1 MEKDQIILLEDRGL
15 ISITGEDTKNFLQN
29 IITND
34 IDKVSFYSSIFSG
47 LFTPQGKYLFEFFLI
62 QTKNGYLLDCDNE
75 FTKEIINYL
84 LKYKLRSKIEITD
97 ISTDYVI
104 GLISS
109 EKFLD
114 IQESENKTDDTI
126 EFRDSPLFL
135 DPRNKNL
142 GARILSSLE
151 KLHLTI
157 KKLDLKIVKPDA
169 YFAKAHSLGIPIKG
183 IENLKDQ
190 LFGLEANFEE
200 LNAID
205 FKKGCYIG
213 QENTARMK
221 LKEKLRRRLLP
232 ISSTEKLNLGEE
244 IEVKVL
250 SFDKEKLRVSLGLKQ
265 IQNDPWEGIEGKYS
279 VGGIYEATVSNL
291 TDYGCF
297 AELEQGV
304 EGLIHLSELDWTNK
318 NIHPS
323 KVVTLEENI
332 RVMILELD
340 NEKRR
345 ISLGLKQTKPN
356 PWLEF
361 ENKYNIGDSVEGS
374 IKSITDFG
382 VFVGLEGDIDGLIH
396 LSDLSDNENP
406 EEDLKNY
413 NKGDKLSCII
423 FGIDAERERISLKI
437 SD

>member
-1 MEKDQIILLEDRGL
+1 MEKDQIILLENRGL
-15 ISITGEDTKNFLQN
+15 ILISGEDAKNFLQN

-34 IDKVSFYSSIFSG
+34 IEKVSSSTSIFSA

-183 IENLKDQ
+183 IKNLKDQ

-232 ISSTEKLNLGEE
+232 ISSNEKLNLGEE
-244 IEVKVL
+244 IFYNKIKIGKIL
-250 SFDKEKLRVSLGLKQ
+250 
-265 IQNDPWEGIEGKYS
+265 IEQPYP
-279 VGGIYEATVSNL
+279 
-291 TDYGCF
+291 F
-297 AELEQGV
+297 
-304 EGLIHLSELDWTNK
+304 GLIKVIDP
-318 NIHPS
+318 NI
-323 KVVTLEENI
+323 E
-332 RVMILELD
+332 D
-340 NEKRR
+340 
-345 ISLGLKQTKPN
+345 
-356 PWLEF
+356 F
-361 ENKYNIGDSVEGS
+361 ENKELLANNKKCRILKSV
-374 IKSITDFG
+374 
-382 VFVGLEGDIDGLIH
+382 
-396 LSDLSDNENP
+396 
-406 EEDLKNY
+406 
-413 NKGDKLSCII
+413 
-423 FGIDAERERISLKI
+423 
-437 SD
+437 

>member
-15 ISITGEDTKNFLQN
+15 ILITGEDTKNFLQN

-34 IDKVSFYSSIFSG
+34 IDKVSFSSSIFSA

-62 QTKNGYLLDCDNE
+62 QSKNGYLLDCDNK

-84 LKYKLRSKIEITD
+84 LKYKLRSKIEIKD

-109 EKFLD
+109 EKFFD
-114 IQESENKTDDTI
+114 IQKSESKTDNTI

-142 GARILSSLE
+142 GARIVSSLE

-169 YFAKAHSLGIPIKG
+169 YFVKAHSLGIPIKG
-183 IENLKDQ
+183 IKNLKDQ

-221 LKEKLRRRLLP
+221 LKKKLRRRLLP
-232 ISSTEKLNLGEE
+232 ISSTEKLNLGDE
-244 IEVKVL
+244 IFYNNIKIGKIL
-250 SFDKEKLRVSLGLKQ
+250 
-265 IQNDPWEGIEGKYS
+265 IEQPYP
-279 VGGIYEATVSNL
+279 
-291 TDYGCF
+291 F
-297 AELEQGV
+297 
-304 EGLIHLSELDWTNK
+304 GLIKVIDP
-318 NIHPS
+318 NI
-323 KVVTLEENI
+323 E
-332 RVMILELD
+332 D
-340 NEKRR
+340 
-345 ISLGLKQTKPN
+345 
-356 PWLEF
+356 F
-361 ENKYNIGDSVEGS
+361 ENKELLANNKKCKILKSV
-374 IKSITDFG
+374 
-382 VFVGLEGDIDGLIH
+382 
-396 LSDLSDNENP
+396 
-406 EEDLKNY
+406 
-413 NKGDKLSCII
+413 
-423 FGIDAERERISLKI
+423 
-437 SD
+437 

>member
-15 ISITGEDTKNFLQN
+15 ILISGKDAKNFLQN

-34 IDKVSFYSSIFSG
+34 IEKVSSSASIFSA

-62 QTKNGYLLDCDNE
+62 QSNNGYFLDCDNE
-75 FTKEIINYL
+75 FTKEVINYL

-109 EKFLD
+109 EKFFD
-114 IQESENKTDDTI
+114 IQKSESKTDNTI

-183 IENLKDQ
+183 IKNLKDQ

-244 IEVKVL
+244 IFYNKIKIGKILIEQPYPFGLIKVL
-250 SFDKEKLRVSLGLKQ
+250 
-265 IQNDPWEGIEGKYS
+265 DPNIE
-279 VGGIYEATVSNL
+279 
-291 TDYGCF
+291 
-297 AELEQGV
+297 
-304 EGLIHLSELDWTNK
+304 
-318 NIHPS
+318 
-323 KVVTLEENI
+323 
-332 RVMILELD
+332 
-340 NEKRR
+340 
-345 ISLGLKQTKPN
+345 
-356 PWLEF
+356 EF
-361 ENKYNIGDSVEGS
+361 ENKELLANNKKCKILKSV
-374 IKSITDFG
+374 
-382 VFVGLEGDIDGLIH
+382 
-396 LSDLSDNENP
+396 
-406 EEDLKNY
+406 
-413 NKGDKLSCII
+413 
-423 FGIDAERERISLKI
+423 
-437 SD
+437 

>member
-34 IDKVSFYSSIFSG
+34 IDKVSFSSSIFSG

-157 KKLDLKIVKPDA
+157 KKLDLKIVKPDT

-190 LFGLEANFEE
+190 LFGLEANFEM
-200 LNAID
+200 LQAID
-205 FKKGCYIG
+205 FQKGCFVG

-221 LKEKLRRRLLP
+221 LKNKLRRRLLP
-232 ISSTEKLNLGEE
+232 ISSSKKL
-244 IEVKVL
+244 
-250 SFDKEKLRVSLGLKQ
+250 
-265 IQNDPWEGIEGKYS
+265 
-279 VGGIYEATVSNL
+279 
-291 TDYGCF
+291 
-297 AELEQGV
+297 
-304 EGLIHLSELDWTNK
+304 
-318 NIHPS
+318 
-323 KVVTLEENI
+323 
-332 RVMILELD
+332 
-340 NEKRR
+340 
-345 ISLGLKQTKPN
+345 
-356 PWLEF
+356 
-361 ENKYNIGDSVEGS
+361 NIGDEITFND
-374 IKSITDFG
+374 IKIG
-382 VFVGLEGDIDGLIH
+382 KILIDQPYPFGLIKVFEPN
-396 LSDLSDNENP
+396 LEDFKDKVLLANNKECKILENV
-406 EEDLKNY
+406 
-413 NKGDKLSCII
+413 
-423 FGIDAERERISLKI
+423 
-437 SD
+437 

>member
-34 IDKVSFYSSIFSG
+34 VEKVSFSSSIFPA
-47 LFTPQGKYLFEFFLI
+47 LLTPQGKYLFEFFLI
-62 QTKNGYLLDCDNE
+62 QTRNGYLLDCDNE

-157 KKLDLKIVKPDA
+157 KKLELKIVKPKT
-169 YFAKAHSLGIPIKG
+169 YYAKAHSLGIPIKG
-183 IENLKDQ
+183 IKNLKDQ

-232 ISSTEKLNLGEE
+232 ISSSEKLNLGEE
-244 IEVKVL
+244 IFYNNIKVGKILIEQPYPFCLVKV
-250 SFDKEKLRVSLGLKQ
+250 
-265 IQNDPWEGIEGKYS
+265 IDPNIE
-279 VGGIYEATVSNL
+279 
-291 TDYGCF
+291 
-297 AELEQGV
+297 
-304 EGLIHLSELDWTNK
+304 
-318 NIHPS
+318 
-323 KVVTLEENI
+323 
-332 RVMILELD
+332 
-340 NEKRR
+340 
-345 ISLGLKQTKPN
+345 
-356 PWLEF
+356 EF
-361 ENKYNIGDSVEGS
+361 ENKELLANNKKCKILKSV
-374 IKSITDFG
+374 
-382 VFVGLEGDIDGLIH
+382 
-396 LSDLSDNENP
+396 
-406 EEDLKNY
+406 
-413 NKGDKLSCII
+413 
-423 FGIDAERERISLKI
+423 
-437 SD
+437 

>member
-34 IDKVSFYSSIFSG
+34 IDKVSFSSSIFSA

-97 ISTDYVI
+97 ISSNYVI

-114 IQESENKTDDTI
+114 IQESENKIDDTI

-183 IENLKDQ
+183 IKNLKDQ

-244 IEVKVL
+244 IFYNKIKVGKILIEQPYPFGLIKVL
-250 SFDKEKLRVSLGLKQ
+250 GP
-265 IQNDPWEGIEGKYS
+265 NIE
-279 VGGIYEATVSNL
+279 
-291 TDYGCF
+291 D
-297 AELEQGV
+297 
-304 EGLIHLSELDWTNK
+304 
-318 NIHPS
+318 
-323 KVVTLEENI
+323 
-332 RVMILELD
+332 
-340 NEKRR
+340 
-345 ISLGLKQTKPN
+345 
-356 PWLEF
+356 F
-361 ENKYNIGDSVEGS
+361 ENKELLANNKKCRILKSV
-374 IKSITDFG
+374 
-382 VFVGLEGDIDGLIH
+382 
-396 LSDLSDNENP
+396 
-406 EEDLKNY
+406 
-413 NKGDKLSCII
+413 
-423 FGIDAERERISLKI
+423 
-437 SD
+437 

>member
-1 MEKDQIILLEDRGL
+1 MEKDQIILLENRGL
-15 ISITGEDTKNFLQN
+15 ILISGGDAKNFLQN

-34 IDKVSFYSSIFSG
+34 IEKVSLSTSIFSA

-62 QTKNGYLLDCDNE
+62 QSKNGYLLDCDNQ
-75 FTKEIINYL
+75 FTNEIINFL

-97 ISTDYVI
+97 ISKDYVI
-104 GLISS
+104 GLINS

-114 IQESENKTDDTI
+114 IQKSENKTEETI
-126 EFRDSPLFL
+126 EFRGNPLFL

-142 GARILSSLE
+142 GARIVSSLE

-157 KKLDLKIVKPDA
+157 KKLNLKIVKSDT

-244 IEVKVL
+244 IFYNKTKIGKILIEQPYPFGLLKV
-250 SFDKEKLRVSLGLKQ
+250 
-265 IQNDPWEGIEGKYS
+265 IDP
-279 VGGIYEATVSNL
+279 N
-291 TDYGCF
+291 
-297 AELEQGV
+297 V
-304 EGLIHLSELDWTNK
+304 E
-318 NIHPS
+318 
-323 KVVTLEENI
+323 
-332 RVMILELD
+332 
-340 NEKRR
+340 
-345 ISLGLKQTKPN
+345 
-356 PWLEF
+356 EF
-361 ENKYNIGDSVEGS
+361 ENKELLANNKKCRILKSV
-374 IKSITDFG
+374 
-382 VFVGLEGDIDGLIH
+382 
-396 LSDLSDNENP
+396 
-406 EEDLKNY
+406 
-413 NKGDKLSCII
+413 
-423 FGIDAERERISLKI
+423 
-437 SD
+437 

>member
-1 MEKDQIILLEDRGL
+1 MDKDQIVLLEDRGL
-15 ISITGEDTKNFLQN
+15 ILITGEDVKNFLQN

-34 IDKVSFYSSIFSG
+34 IEKVNLSNSIFSA

-62 QTKNGYLLDCDNE
+62 QSKDGYLLDCDNK
-75 FTKEIINYL
+75 FTNEIINYL

-97 ISTDYVI
+97 VSTDYII

-126 EFRDSPLFL
+126 QFRDSPLFL

-183 IENLKDQ
+183 IKNLKDQ

-244 IEVKVL
+244 IFYNRIKIGKIL
-250 SFDKEKLRVSLGLKQ
+250 
-265 IQNDPWEGIEGKYS
+265 IEQPYP
-279 VGGIYEATVSNL
+279 
-291 TDYGCF
+291 F
-297 AELEQGV
+297 
-304 EGLIHLSELDWTNK
+304 GLIKVIDP
-318 NIHPS
+318 NI
-323 KVVTLEENI
+323 E
-332 RVMILELD
+332 D
-340 NEKRR
+340 
-345 ISLGLKQTKPN
+345 
-356 PWLEF
+356 F
-361 ENKYNIGDSVEGS
+361 ENKELLANNKKCKILKSV
-374 IKSITDFG
+374 
-382 VFVGLEGDIDGLIH
+382 
-396 LSDLSDNENP
+396 
-406 EEDLKNY
+406 Y
-413 NKGDKLSCII
+413 
-423 FGIDAERERISLKI
+423 
-437 SD
+437 

>member
-34 IDKVSFYSSIFSG
+34 INKVNFSSSIFSA

-157 KKLDLKIVKPDA
+157 KKLDLKIVKPDE

-183 IENLKDQ
+183 IKNLKDQ

-244 IEVKVL
+244 IFYNKIKIGKIL
-250 SFDKEKLRVSLGLKQ
+250 
-265 IQNDPWEGIEGKYS
+265 IEQPYP
-279 VGGIYEATVSNL
+279 
-291 TDYGCF
+291 F
-297 AELEQGV
+297 
-304 EGLIHLSELDWTNK
+304 GLIKVIDP
-318 NIHPS
+318 NI
-323 KVVTLEENI
+323 E
-332 RVMILELD
+332 D
-340 NEKRR
+340 
-345 ISLGLKQTKPN
+345 
-356 PWLEF
+356 F
-361 ENKYNIGDSVEGS
+361 ENKELLANNKKCRILKSV
-374 IKSITDFG
+374 
-382 VFVGLEGDIDGLIH
+382 
-396 LSDLSDNENP
+396 
-406 EEDLKNY
+406 
-413 NKGDKLSCII
+413 
-423 FGIDAERERISLKI
+423 
-437 SD
+437 